1 MKRRECIALLGGAA
15 VWPLAARAQ
24 KPEMPAIGFLDWASP
39 RPNASMVPAFREGLA
54 EAGFVEGKNLA
65 VEYRWANG
73 QFEQLSA
80 LAADLVRRQVAV
92 IVATGALSPAR
103 AAKAATST
111 IPIVFVYTGDPVKE
125 GLVASLNRPGGNVT
139 GVTVATDLAGKRLGL
154 LREMAPQATTVAFLS
169 GDSSFWL
176 YERQTSSML
185 GAGRGLGLE
194 VIVVECRSDRD
205 FEMAFSTIEERRA
218 AALILGTY
226 PLGDLNK
233 VVALAAR
240 HKIPAMYPGR
250 RLALAGGLMSYG
262 ASFAGIYRQAGI
274 YTGRIL
280 KGERPVDLP
289 VQLPTKFELV
299 INLKT
304 AVALGLTVPPTLLAI
319 TDEVIE

>member
-169 GDSSFWL
+169 GDSSFWS